1 MKSFLQRFVDF
12 ISYFF
17 AVLFI
22 YAAVSK
28 GKDFE
33 NFQIQLAQ
41 SPLLSAYAGTV
52 SYGVIVLEVCVA
64 ILLVIPKVRKAG
76 LYASFGLMTAF
87 TAYIY
92 LILHHSDSVP
102 CSCGGILEKM
112 GWQEHLIFN
121 EVCAAAA
128 FTALMILE
136 TQGAFRLHR
145 TAVLSS
151 LTFTVSAGGMVALFF
166 SSEYIMKRENAFI
179 RRFPQ
184 HPVTEERTFDVKVN
198 SYYFAGFDRNHL
210 YLGNLTS
217 PFRLRQINFQ
227 LNAERTLFIQPK
239 MTVEFNQPP
248 RIKVMNQYF
257 FFYDG
262 SAPVIYRGVTNA
274 PEAELLMYKNAY
286 FNQLAVLDSAH
297 FAFRTIVPEPKH
309 FAVGALGFNSQQ
321 GMIIHKNFIPDKV
334 NSLFETDGQL
344 LTDPVNKEVV
354 YLYSYQSRYTV
365 GNRYLQKTGTYN
377 TIVKTGVQQVKYRTM
392 KNGDKRLE
400 TPPQK
405 LTRTAAVYGGVLFT
419 ESAVM
424 GRYEPRKA
432 WKEANI
438 VDMYS
443 TARQEYLGS
452 IYLYHH
458 GQGKITDMVITGYYL
473 FVIRDSLITSYRLNT
488 AITKHFRTGEAENL
502 KKSRR

>member
-1 MKSFLQRFVDF
+1 MKSFLQQFVDI

-41 SPLLSAYAGTV
+41 SPLLSAYAGTI
-52 SYGVIVLEVCVA
+52 SYLVIVLEVGIA
-64 ILLVIPKVRKAG
+64 ILLVISKVRKAG
-76 LYASFGLMTAF
+76 LYGSFGLMTAF

-92 LILHHSDSVP
+92 LILNHSDSVP

-112 GWQEHLIFN
+112 GWKEHLIFN
-121 EVCAAAA
+121 EVCAVFA

-136 TQGAFRLHR
+136 TQGAFRLRR

-179 RRFPQ
+179 RRFLQ

-217 PFRLRQINFQ
+217 PFRLRQINFE
-227 LNAERTLFIQPK
+227 LNAERTMFIKPERMVQ
-239 MTVEFNQPP
+239 FNQPP
-248 RIKVMNQYF
+248 NIKVMNEHF

-262 SAPVIYRGVTNA
+262 SAPVIFRGVTNA

-309 FAVGALGFNSQQ
+309 FAVGTLGFNSQQ
-321 GMIIHKNFIPDKV
+321 GMVIHKNFINGKV
-334 NSLFETDGQL
+334 NSLFEADGQL
-344 LTDPVNKEVV
+344 LTDPVHHDVV
-354 YLYSYQSRYTV
+354 YLYSYQNRYTV
-365 GNRYLQKTGTYN
+365 GNKYVQETGTYN

-400 TPPQK
+400 TPPRK
-405 LTRTAAVYGGVLFT
+405 LTGTAAVYGGVLFM

-458 GQGKITDMVITGYYL
+458 GQGKLTDMLITKDYL
-473 FVIRDSLITSYRLNT
+473 FVIRDSVITRYRLNK
-488 AITKHFRTGEAENL
+488 AIKENFRTGEAENL
-502 KKSRR
+502 KQSRR

>member
-1 MKSFLQRFVDF
+1 MRTIYHHLTAL

-17 AVLFI
+17 IVLFT

-28 GKDFE
+28 MRDFE

-41 SPLLSAYAGTV
+41 SPLLSAYAGLI
-52 SYGVIVLEVCVA
+52 SYGVIVLE
-64 ILLVIPKVRKAG
+64 LVIAGILVFPKVRIVG
-76 LYASFGLMTAF
+76 LYASFGLMVAF
-87 TAYIY
+87 TVYIY
-92 LILHHSDSVP
+92 LILNHSDSVP

-112 GWQEHLIFN
+112 GWKEHLIFN
-121 EVCAAAA
+121 ELCVAVA

-136 TQGAFRLHR
+136 KQGPFLSRR

-151 LTFTVSAGGMVALFF
+151 LTLIVSVGGMVALFF

-184 HPVTEERTFDVKVN
+184 HPVTEEATFDLKVN
-198 SYYFAGFDRNHL
+198 SYYFAGFDQNYL

-217 PFRLRQINFQ
+217 PFRLRTINFKM
-227 LNAERTLFIQPK
+227 NVERTLFIKPK
-239 MTVEFNQPP
+239 MSVQFNQPP
-248 RIKVMNQYF
+248 RIKVMNQHF

-262 SAPVIYRGVTNA
+262 SAPVIYRGVKDA
-274 PEAELLMYKNAY
+274 PEAELLIYKKAY
-286 FNQLAVLDSAH
+286 FNQLAVLDSGC

-309 FAVGALGFNSQQ
+309 FAIGTLGFYSQQ
-321 GMIIHKNFIPDKV
+321 GLVIHKDFIPSKV
-334 NSLFETDGQL
+334 SSLFETDGQL
-344 LTDPVNKEVV
+344 LTDPGNHDVV
-354 YLYSYQSRYTV
+354 YLYSYQNRYTV
-365 GNRYLQKTGTYN
+365 GNKYVQETGTYN
-377 TIVKTGVQQVKYRTM
+377 TIVKTGVLQVKYRTM

-400 TPPQK
+400 TPPRK
-405 LTRTAAVYGGVLFT
+405 LTGTAAVYGGVLFT

-424 GRYEPRKA
+424 GRYEPTKA
-432 WKEANI
+432 WREAGI

-458 GQGKITDMVITGYYL
+458 GQGKITDMLITKDYL
-473 FVIRDSLITSYRLNT
+473 FVIRASVITRYRLNE
-488 AITKHFRTGEAENL
+488 AIKKNFRTGEAENL
-502 KKSRR
+502 KKE